1 MPFMA
6 LTIAEL
12 SATAAKLRVQAAQR
26 DYKTPGEAPS
36 STSRRYREMR
46 RLMDRAADYEALA
59 VMAKADE

>member
-12 SATAAKLRVQAAQR
+12 AATAAQLRVKAAAL
-26 DYKTPGEAPS
+26 DFKVPGEAATT
-36 STSRRYREMR
+36 TSRRYREMR
-46 RLMDRAADYEALA
+46 RLMERAADYESLH